1 MPVVTV
7 YEMTAALK
15 VTLGRKGLSDDQ
27 VKTLADYVMSFFGF
41 GTEVVDNLLTVE
53 DRDVF
58 YMLEEEGILS
68 TRQEEVHLRKGRL
81 WRIHYWVLRTARI
94 KELARDEGA
103 GDAGGGFSFY
113 DEVPEEVWARQIAAK

>member
-7 YEMTAALK
+7 SEMTAALK

-58 YMLEEEGILS
+58 YMLEEEGIL
-68 TRQEEVHLRKGRL
+68 TTKQEEAKLKKGRI
-81 WRIHYWVLRTARI
+81 WRIHYWVLRVEFI
-94 KELARDEGA
+94 KELAHGKTTEKRDEFVA
-103 GDAGGGFSFY
+103 VY
-113 DEVPEEVWARQIAAK
+113 REVPEEAWIRPKMP